1 MADTLHGST
10 KWRPP
15 QIVRAI
21 AIAVVRRGGRGR
33 DPDEQLLVMRVCDD
47 AGRTK
52 GWRPLG
58 GAIELGEHAA
68 ATVERELREELD
80 VAVESSRFVGVLE
93 NIYEHEGAKGHE
105 LVMVHEVTLEAS
117 AYERGAF
124 TFADG
129 GVAIETKWLPLATFR
144 SGEAE
149 LFPKGLLALLDAG

>member
-21 AIAVVRRGGRGR
+21 ALAVVRRGRA
-33 DPDEQLLVMRVCDD
+33 PDEELLVMRVRDD
-47 AGRTK
+47 AGGTK

-68 ATVERELREELD
+68 ATVRRELREELD
-80 VAVESSRFVGVLE
+80 VAVVSSRFVGVLE

-105 LVMVHEVTLEAS
+105 LVMVHEVKLEAS
-117 AYERGAF
+117 AYERDVFA
-124 TFADG
+124 FADG
-129 GVAIETKWLPLATFR
+129 GVAIETRWVELATFR
-144 SGEAE
+144 SRESE
-149 LFPKGLLALLDAG
+149 LFPSGLLTLLDAD